1 MGGMVEAVH
10 RSASHTLKKAEQ
22 PSIRLL
28 AGLGVDDD
36 AHLGMTSIIEDL
48 HRLDPALAQLCPDRQ
63 AALAVAMQALP
74 SPAHIIVRARYAED
88 TLAEAMPRGH
98 RRVRSWA

>member
-22 PSIRLL
+22 PSTRLL

-36 AHLGMTSIIEDL
+36 AHLGMTSIIEIAGL
-48 HRLDPALAQLCPDRQ
+48 RNPCAQLDRLQ
-63 AALAVAMQALP
+63 SGLREAG
-74 SPAHIIVRARYAED
+74 STTAR
-88 TLAEAMPRGH
+88 RGI
-98 RRVRSWA
+98 